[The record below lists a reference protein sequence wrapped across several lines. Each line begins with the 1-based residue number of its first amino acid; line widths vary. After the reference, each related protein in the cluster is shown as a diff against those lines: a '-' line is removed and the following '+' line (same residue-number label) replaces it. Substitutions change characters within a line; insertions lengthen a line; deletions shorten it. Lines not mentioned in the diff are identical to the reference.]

1 MGIYNIDD
9 LIIDEDPYIGL
20 GSLFFVTTH
29 FKTYRIADKE
39 SLLKWCRVTND
50 TLKCKSVIL
59 SV

>member
-20 GSLFFVTTH
+20 GILFFVTTH

-39 SLLKWCRVTND
+39 SLL
-50 TLKCKSVIL
+50 
-59 SV
+59 